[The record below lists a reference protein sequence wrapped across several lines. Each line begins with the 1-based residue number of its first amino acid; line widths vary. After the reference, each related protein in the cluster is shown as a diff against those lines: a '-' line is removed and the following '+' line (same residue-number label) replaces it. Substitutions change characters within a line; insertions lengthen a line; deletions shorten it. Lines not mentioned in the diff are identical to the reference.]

1 MPINAGYE
9 YFNAEKEYLDA
20 KTLEEK
26 IYWLEAMIKA
36 APKHKSSEHFV
47 AELRQRLKKFQEKS
61 EKLSKKK
68 GGIKGIKKEGF
79 QFVLVGKAN
88 SGKSTLLSKLTNAQ
102 PQVAEYQFT
111 TKRPELGTLDYEGIK
126 AQIVDLPS
134 IGSEYFDIGL
144 INTADCLLIVITN
157 LEELPEIETF
167 LQRARGITNL
177 EELPEIETFLQRARG
192 KKLIIINKSDRLNN
206 EELRKLE
213 AKIKTKKIRGFII
226 SALKETGLEELKQ
239 AMLKETGMIRVYMK
253 EPGKPVKDKPMV
265 LKEGATVKD
274 VAEGIRKG
282 FYLTVKETRVTGPS
296 SKFPNQKIGLTH
308 IMKDKDTVEFHTR

>member
-1 MPINAGYE
+1 MPINASYE
-9 YFNAEKEYLDA
+9 YLNAEKEYLEA
-20 KTLEEK
+20 KTLEQK
-26 IYWLEAMIKA
+26 IYWLEEMIKK

-47 AELRQRLKKFQEKS
+47 AELRQRLKKFQEKA

-68 GGIKGIKKEGF
+68 GGVKGIKKEGF

-102 PQVAEYQFT
+102 PQIAEYQFT
-111 TKRPELGTLDYEGIK
+111 TKHPEIGTFDHEGIK
-126 AQIVDLPS
+126 AQIIDLPS

-144 INTADCLLIVITN
+144 INTADCVLIVLTN
-157 LEELPEIETF
+157 LEELPEVESI
-167 LQRARGITNL
+167 
-177 EELPEIETFLQRARG
+177 LQRARG
-192 KKLIIINKSDRLNN
+192 KRLIVINKSDRLNS

-213 AKIKTKKIRGFII
+213 AKIKTKRIYGFII
-226 SALKETGLEELKQ
+226 SALNETGLEELKQ
-239 AMLKETGMIRVYMK
+239 AMLKETGMIRIYMK

-282 FYLTVKETRVTGPS
+282 FYLTVKETHITGPS
-296 SKFPNQKIGLTH
+296 SKFPNQKVGLTH
-308 IMKDKDTVEFHTR
+308 EVKDKDIVEFHTH

>member
-47 AELRQRLKKFQEKS
+47 SELKQRLKKFQEKS

-68 GGIKGIKKEGF
+68 GGIRGIKKEGF
-79 QFVLVGKAN
+79 QFILVGKSN
-88 SGKSTLLSKLTNAQ
+88 SGKSTLLSRLTNAQ
-102 PQVAEYQFT
+102 PQIAEYQFT
-111 TKRPELGTLDYEGIK
+111 TKRPELGTFDHEGIK

-144 INTADCLLIVITN
+144 INTADCLIIVITQ
-157 LEELPEIETF
+157 LEELPEIE
-167 LQRARGITNL
+167 NM
-177 EELPEIETFLQRARG
+177 LQRARG
-192 KKLIIINKSDRLNN
+192 KRLIAINKSDLLNS

-226 SALKETGLEELKQ
+226 SALSEIGLEELKQ
-239 AMLKETGMIRVYMK
+239 AMIKETGMIRVYMK

-265 LKEGATVKD
+265 LKAGATVKD

-308 IMKDKDTVEFHTR
+308 VMKDRDIVEFHTR